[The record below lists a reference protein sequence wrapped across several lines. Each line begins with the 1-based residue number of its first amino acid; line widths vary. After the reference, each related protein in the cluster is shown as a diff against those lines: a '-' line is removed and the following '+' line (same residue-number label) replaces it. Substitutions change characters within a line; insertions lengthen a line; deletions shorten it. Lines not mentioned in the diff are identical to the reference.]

1 VAVAESL
8 LSREWLLKNQ
18 ISKLVKESVRRPSVV
33 VCKPTKGATT
43 DRNPLEIVKRR
54 IILASAVVI
63 ETIDETTTVKIMIVR
78 TDTQLSVLLHPC
90 HPFLL
95 SASQDI
101 PSHCQL
107 SLTACRCF
115 LLDSLL
121 SLVNR
126 QHNRNNPHH
135 LDIAIE
141 PLPTQT

>member
-8 LSREWLLKNQ
+8 LSQEWLLKNQ

-33 VCKPTKGATT
+33 VCKPTKGAIT
-43 DRNPLEIVKRR
+43 DRNPLETTKRKTT
-54 IILASAVVI
+54 LASAVVI
-63 ETIDETTTVKIMIVR
+63 ETIDETTTVGIMIER
-78 TDTQLSVLLHPC
+78 TGTQLSVLLHQC
-90 HPFLL
+90 HPFPL

-101 PSHCQL
+101 LSHCRL
-107 SLTACRCF
+107 YLMACRCF
-115 LLDSLL
+115 LLGSLP

-141 PLPTQT
+141 HVMA